1 MASYRSVYTTFWT
14 DTKVS
19 DDFTPEDKYFMLYCL
34 TNNYTNL
41 CGCYE
46 ISIKQMAIDTGYNE
60 ETIKKLLKRFNS
72 IHKIIFYNEGNT
84 ELLIKNWYK
93 YDWNK
98 SNKLDKPLLNEIQKI
113 KTIEFKKIVAD
124 EYNKRD
130 TVSIPYTYPMDTSV
144 LYCTASDTVTESV
157 SDIENKQNAEI
168 IKCYEENIGLI
179 TPATAE
185 ILFSYNDIDYKMI
198 IEAIKIASINNKRT
212 CRYIQGIL
220 NSWINKGY
228 KIVTDI
234 QNEQEQYKEEKK
246 IEEHKET
253 KEERIARLKREWGEE
268 DED

>member
-72 IHKIIFYNEGNT
+72 IHKIIFYNEGNK

-93 YDWNK
+93 YNWTK

-130 TVSIPYTYPMDTSV
+130 TVSIPYTYPIDTSV
-144 LYCTASDTVTESV
+144 LYCTASESVTESV
-157 SDIENKQNAEI
+157 SDIENEQNSEI

-185 ILFSYNDIDYKMI
+185 ILFSYDDIDYKMI
-198 IEAIKIASINNKRT
+198 LEAIKIATLNNKRNF
-212 CRYIQGIL
+212 RYIQGIL
-220 NSWINKGY
+220 NSWIRKGY
-228 KIVTDI
+228 KVLADV
-234 QNEQEQYKEEKK
+234 QNEQEQRNEEKK
-246 IEEHKET
+246 IEEHQET
-253 KEERIARLKREWGEE
+253 EEEKIERWKREWGAD

>member
-72 IHKIIFYNEGNT
+72 IHKIIFYNEGNK

-93 YDWNK
+93 YNWTK

-124 EYNKRD
+124 EYNKR
-130 TVSIPYTYPMDTSV
+130 
-144 LYCTASDTVTESV
+144 
-157 SDIENKQNAEI
+157 N
-168 IKCYEENIGLI
+168 
-179 TPATAE
+179 
-185 ILFSYNDIDYKMI
+185 
-198 IEAIKIASINNKRT
+198 

-228 KIVTDI
+228 KVVADI
-234 QNEQEQYKEEKK
+234 QKEQEEKENVKGN
-246 IEEHKET
+246 EEHQET
-253 KEERIARLKREWGEE
+253 KEERIARLKKEWGIE